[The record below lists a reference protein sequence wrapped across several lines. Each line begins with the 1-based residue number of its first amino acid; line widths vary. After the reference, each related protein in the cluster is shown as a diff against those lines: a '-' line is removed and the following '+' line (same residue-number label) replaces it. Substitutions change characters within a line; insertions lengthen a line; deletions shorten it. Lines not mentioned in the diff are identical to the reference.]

1 MPVNYDP
8 GLKDTRMNAVLSAID
23 SQPSAGTMEIASAG
37 FTTIICIINLSK
49 PSFSESGGVLT
60 MLGAPKSSAAIG
72 SGTAT
77 LARIKDGAGNTH
89 INNLSVGVSGA
100 DINLSNTT
108 ITVGQT
114 VTINGG
120 TITHA
125 P

>member
-8 GLKDTRMNAVLSAID
+8 ALKDTRMNAVLSAID
-23 SQPSAGTMEIASAG
+23 SNASPGTMEIASAG
-37 FTTIICIINLSK
+37 FSTIICVIPLSK
-49 PSFSESGGVLT
+49 PSFAESGAVLT
-60 MLGAPKSSAAIG
+60 MLGAPKSAAAIG
-72 SGTAT
+72 GGTAV
-77 LARIKDGAGNTH
+77 LARIKDGAGAVH

-120 TITHA
+120 TITAA

>member
-1 MPVNYDP
+1 VPVNYDP
-8 GLKDTRMNAVLSAID
+8 ALKDTRMNAVLSAID
-23 SQPSAGTMEIASAG
+23 SNASPGTMELGSAG
-37 FTTIICIINLSK
+37 FTTIIAVIPLSK
-49 PSFSESGGVLT
+49 PSFSESAAVLT
-60 MLGAPKSSAAIG
+60 MLGAPKSAAAIG
-72 SGTAT
+72 SGTAV
-77 LARIKDGAGNTH
+77 LARIKDGGGVVH

-120 TITHA
+120 TITAA

>member
-8 GLKDTRMNAVLSAID
+8 PLKDTRMNAVLSAID
-23 SQPSAGTMEIASAG
+23 SNASPGTMEIASPG
-37 FTTIICIINLSK
+37 FTTIIAIIILSK
-49 PSFSESGGVLT
+49 PSFSESAGVLT
-60 MLGAPKSSAAIG
+60 MLGAPKSVAAIG

-89 INNLSVGVSGA
+89 INNLSVGVSGS

-108 ITVGQT
+108 ITLGQT